1 MAAGGQFMLA
11 KRLLYAYYL
20 LCAVARDFVPVK
32 FAQEEFYAI
41 E

>member
-1 MAAGGQFMLA
+1 MLA

-20 LCAVARDFVPVK
+20 LYAVACKFVPVK
-32 FAQEEFYAI
+32 LAQEEFYAI